1 MKEWNV
7 RPIYGGT
14 LLDEIAKKRLL
25 SMNRVYDPNDW
36 KMKRE
41 EKSLLAQKLRRQ
53 SIINLAREM
62 SMEESLESKKM
73 QDICEE
79 EKKK

>member
-1 MKEWNV
+1 
-7 RPIYGGT
+7 
-14 LLDEIAKKRLL
+14 
-25 SMNRVYDPNDW
+25 MNRVYDPNDW
-36 KMKRE
+36 KIKQE

-53 SIINLAREM
+53 SIINLAREI
-62 SMEESLESKKM
+62 SMAESLESKKM